1 MTKFLVNFLLSLYF
15 GYQVFV
21 KLSVLQIFS
30 HFFDGGI
37 WGTEVHNFIM
47 SDLPMFLLL
56 KVSSL
61 STFLNKLFPIPIG
74 HKDTVLYYFLETFH
88 I

>member
-1 MTKFLVNFLLSLYF
+1 MTKFLANFLLSLYF

-30 HFFDGGI
+30 HFFDG
-37 WGTEVHNFIM
+37 GTEVHNFIM